1 MIRLTLKEI
10 ENKMNYEFD
19 LSPTESNDDWL
30 RASRLAKDGSKK
42 SLDELKRMENTEM
55 VEVDLSKV
63 VKK

>member
-1 MIRLTLKEI
+1 
-10 ENKMNYEFD
+10 MNYEFD

-42 SLDELKRMENTEM
+42 SLDEVKRMENTEM
-55 VEVDLSKV
+55 VEVDLSKA